1 MIVNIDL
8 SQEIFVIDR
17 QVEGIKILS
26 ETLPEACS
34 AIVTTIWRPGLRPVY
49 IAITMFAQQLFSKDL
64 TGSLLEAITSIRRPI
79 YTYLYVLILIVL
91 FSFVCLQM

>member
-17 QVEGIKILS
+17 KVEGVKILF

-34 AIVTTIWRPGLRPVY
+34 ATVTTILRPGLRPVY
-49 IAITMFAQQLFSKDL
+49 IAITMFAQQLLSKDL
-64 TGSLLEAITSIRRPI
+64 TGSLLQAITSIRRPI
-79 YTYLYVLILIVL
+79 DTYLYVHIFIVL
-91 FSFVCLQM
+91 FSFVCLQI

>member
-8 SQEIFVIDR
+8 SQEIFLSIDR
-17 QVEGIKILS
+17 SRALKSSLKH
-26 ETLPEACS
+26 CS
-34 AIVTTIWRPGLRPVY
+34 ATVITIWRPGLRPVY

-79 YTYLYVLILIVL
+79 YTYLYVHILIVL